1 MGRSNP
7 KQSKGSKQS
16 AETRQVE
23 RSSKHTGSVGE
34 QMDRVSLRSSV
45 VVAVLA
51 GASLLAFMYVFLMT
65 DVPDRIARGM
75 QKPVYAA
82 QNHTPAKQ
90 DVDKQFHIAVFGGT
104 VSKSDFIDYLDS
116 LNDEDFTAFMNQVAD
131 KYESDGKLPERVQ
144 SMLDSLADG
153 QSVNKQEFMQYL
165 DSLDGAE
172 FNAFIQAV
180 VKAVSP
186 DQLDKLTFDDEA
198 QATPDIGE
206 GPLKPT
212 LEDAYAEAERL
223 YPGRVDGSK
232 RLKLIQELNGT
243 GYLYYVAEQGDTLI
257 KLSNAFD
264 VSLGELVE
272 LNGIHDADKIRAGEI
287 LLFPTDTEQPDLSK

>member
-7 KQSKGSKQS
+7 KQPKGSKQS
-16 AETRQVE
+16 AESHQE
-23 RSSKHTGSVGE
+23 QRSAKHTDSVGE
-34 QMDRVSLRSSV
+34 QMDRVGLRSSV
-45 VVAVLA
+45 VAAVLA

-75 QKPVYAA
+75 HKPVYAA

-116 LNDEDFTAFMNQVAD
+116 LNDEDFTALMNQVAD

-186 DQLDKLTFDDEA
+186 DQLDKLTFDDET
-198 QATPDIGE
+198 QADIGE

-243 GYLYYVAEQGDTLI
+243 GYLYYVTEQGDTLI
-257 KLSNAFD
+257 KLSNAFG

-287 LLFPTDTEQPDLSK
+287 LLFPSDTEQPDLSK